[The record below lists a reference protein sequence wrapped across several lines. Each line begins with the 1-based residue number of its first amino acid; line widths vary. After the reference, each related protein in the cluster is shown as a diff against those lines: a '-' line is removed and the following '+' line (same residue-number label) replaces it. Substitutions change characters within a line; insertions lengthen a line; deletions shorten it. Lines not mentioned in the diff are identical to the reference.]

1 MGLEAHVSSRV
12 VTLGV
17 STGSHSSCDPVGTEV
32 DGISPG
38 IPKSYIVLNYVEG
51 LPMFTSLGW
60 TLPSI
65 YIHIYLNSIDCF
77 LSLTY
82 IIIIL

>member
-32 DGISPG
+32 DGISPA
-38 IPKSYIVLNYVEG
+38 IPKSYIMWRGYLCLPLLDG
-51 LPMFTSLGW
+51 LYPL
-60 TLPSI
+60 
-65 YIHIYLNSIDCF
+65 Y
-77 LSLTY
+77 TY
-82 IIIIL
+82 IFI